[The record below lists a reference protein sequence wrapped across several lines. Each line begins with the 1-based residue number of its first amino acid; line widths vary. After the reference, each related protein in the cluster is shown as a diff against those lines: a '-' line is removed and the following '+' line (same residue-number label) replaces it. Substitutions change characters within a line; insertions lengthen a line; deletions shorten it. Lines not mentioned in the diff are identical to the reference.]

1 MITDISLIDIRNRTT
16 SKVGVKTK
24 NAISKDALKPKT
36 GNITELDI
44 YRADWEA
51 LSDFRERFQRATKY
65 LRGDQWSDLIYDD
78 KTGEYTTEEDYIK
91 DQGKIPLKQN
101 IIRPIVKSLLGLFRT
116 DTGKSIVFSTRP
128 NSAKIENMLSN
139 ALQYALHLNEAKEI
153 DSRTFEYFM
162 LAGLPI
168 QKIGYDFIDEVGRYD
183 VRIEYVDP
191 NYIFFNGDIKDIRL
205 TDLKRIGQI
214 HDITLDEVLVGFAKT
229 KQDKERLKKIYASVS
244 KDDIQTLLS
253 FTYDRIDNLNFYLPT
268 DPSKCRVIE
277 VWEKKAVDVIDYWD
291 PADGSEGYWDGDIEE
306 LEQINLSRIEKY
318 TAANIPEDEWLLIRF
333 GESVA
338 FKWFFKYM
346 SPDGHILREGETPY
360 EHGSHPF
367 EMYPYP
373 LISGEVW
380 GLVEDIIDQQRYLNR
395 LITLWDS
402 VIGTSSKNTLIF
414 DRNSLEGQTPEE
426 LGAVYREVGG
436 VIVLDLKN
444 GAQKPFTIND
454 RMIDLGVNEMIG
466 LQLKWV
472 QDISGVQ
479 PSMQGQQANSGTP
492 ANRYAMEVNQATM
505 NSKDLV
511 DSFSGFRRR
520 RDLKV
525 LRTLMQ
531 FYKGQRY
538 VAIAGDSF
546 NTENIYDSEIARDY
560 VNAFDI
566 KVGQSSDS
574 PTYKAWMDDMLKE
587 LVMNQLI
594 DVETFF
600 KHSNFPYSEAILEDI
615 KNNKEQMAQ
624 GEISPQQAATNVNQS
639 YQQASGVDPAKLAKI
654 QQMVGR

>member
-24 NAISKDALKPKT
+24 NAISKDALNPKT
-36 GNITELDI
+36 GNITDLDI

-78 KTGEYTTEEDYIK
+78 STGEYTTEEDYIK

-162 LAGLPI
+162 LAGLPV

-214 HDITLDEVLVGFAKT
+214 HDITMDEVLVGFAKT

-380 GLVEDIIDQQRYLNR
+380 GLVEDIID
-395 LITLWDS
+395 
-402 VIGTSSKNTLIF
+402 
-414 DRNSLEGQTPEE
+414 
-426 LGAVYREVGG
+426 
-436 VIVLDLKN
+436 
-444 GAQKPFTIND
+444 
-454 RMIDLGVNEMIG
+454 
-466 LQLKWV
+466 
-472 QDISGVQ
+472 
-479 PSMQGQQANSGTP
+479 
-492 ANRYAMEVNQATM
+492 
-505 NSKDLV
+505 
-511 DSFSGFRRR
+511 
-520 RDLKV
+520 
-525 LRTLMQ
+525 
-531 FYKGQRY
+531 
-538 VAIAGDSF
+538 
-546 NTENIYDSEIARDY
+546 
-560 VNAFDI
+560 
-566 KVGQSSDS
+566 
-574 PTYKAWMDDMLKE
+574 
-587 LVMNQLI
+587 
-594 DVETFF
+594 
-600 KHSNFPYSEAILEDI
+600 
-615 KNNKEQMAQ
+615 
-624 GEISPQQAATNVNQS
+624 
-639 YQQASGVDPAKLAKI
+639 
-654 QQMVGR
+654 